1 MYFFWKKLCSFTDF
15 IYLCSRNAC
24 PCEGGYVKLTSM
36 ERDLRPLVRPVSK
49 GRFLNVT
56 VCKIKLRNFESKY
69 GGDAT
74 RGVYVGW
81 FYISPAAII
90 PLYIYNK
97 VYTLQRCTLFAYI
110 CEGRSPW
117 IHISMVLSFRHSGI
131 DHAVVC
137 VYIIAGVGRLYVAY
151 PYMGAMRRPDLWD
164 KRGWIHTP
172 TSFLFP

>member
-1 MYFFWKKLCSFTDF
+1 MYFFWKKLCCFVDF

-56 VCKIKLRNFESKY
+56 VCLLKSRKFESTY
-69 GGDAT
+69 SGDAT
-74 RGVYVGW
+74 RDVYVGW

-97 VYTLQRCTLFAYI
+97 VYTPTKVHALCIYMRRKESVDSYI
-110 CEGRSPW
+110 RGSFIPSFWDWPGRSVCIYYRW
-117 IHISMVLSFRHSGI
+117 RGQALRCLSLS
-131 DHAVVC
+131 
-137 VYIIAGVGRLYVAY
+137 
-151 PYMGAMRRPDLWD
+151 
-164 KRGWIHTP
+164 RGNARAWR
-172 TSFLFP
+172 

>member
-1 MYFFWKKLCSFTDF
+1 MWCFFDFFWKKLCSFIDF

-36 ERDLRPLVRPVSK
+36 ERDLRAVVRPVSK

-56 VCKIKLRNFESKY
+56 VCIIKLRNFDSSCS
-69 GGDAT
+69 GDAT
-74 RGVYVGW
+74 RDVYVGW

-110 CEGRSPW
+110 SQGWIPWICISWDYHGRS
-117 IHISMVLSFRHSGI
+117 
-131 DHAVVC
+131 VC
-137 VYIIAGVGRLYVAY
+137 VYI
-151 PYMGAMRRPDLWD
+151 DW
-164 KRGWIHTP
+164 RGQASRCLSSWRGNAKAWW
-172 TSFLFP
+172 

>member
-1 MYFFWKKLCSFTDF
+1 MYFFWKKLCSFIDF

-74 RGVYVGW
+74 RDVYVGW
-81 FYISPAAII
+81 FYISPTAII
-90 PLYIYNK
+90 PFIYIIRC
-97 VYTLQRCTLFAYI
+97 TPQLRCTLFAYI
-110 CEGRSPW
+110 FQGWIPW
-117 IHISMVLSFRHSGI
+117 ICISWNCYGRG
-131 DHAVVC
+131 
-137 VYIIAGVGRLYVAY
+137 VYILSLAWAGFTLLILFLGGNAKAWKSRD
-151 PYMGAMRRPDLWD
+151 R
-164 KRGWIHTP
+164 RGWIHTP